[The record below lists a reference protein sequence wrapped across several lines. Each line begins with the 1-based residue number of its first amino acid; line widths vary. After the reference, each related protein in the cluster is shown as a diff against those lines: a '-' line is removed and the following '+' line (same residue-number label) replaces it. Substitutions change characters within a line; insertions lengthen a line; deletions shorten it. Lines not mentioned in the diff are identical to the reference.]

1 MDNSLTLKFL
11 DLLSF
16 ENWEKIFTGDDINS
30 MFNIFL
36 DTYLKVFQSCFPVT
50 QKSIFSDVNLG

>member
-1 MDNSLTLKFL
+1 MDDSSTLKFL
-11 DLLSF
+11 DLLSC

-36 DTYLKVFQSCFPVT
+36 DMYLKVFQSCFPVT
-50 QKSIFSDVNLG
+50 QKSNFFRCKP